1 MSVHRTRWST
11 TRSSAGE
18 LRSRRSS
25 GCPVWPRTPSA
36 RSASRTKQHFSLCV
50 VVLDKRFGWGSPIY
64 SRVDR
69 SEWSCGSDAF
79 ALKATAKK
87 DGDGYLLNGTK
98 GTTKPTCWQPI
109 SPALISLVPL
119 PSRQLGSP
127 TPRRLVCSSS
137 WPLWI
142 PRPVHHHLTGFVF
155 ITVALIEC
163 GTHHCASIRLP

>member
-1 MSVHRTRWST
+1 VCTQNTLVNNAVIRWGTEKQKEQWLPRLAQDTVGSFCLSYEAAFFYSVI
-11 TRSSAGE
+11 
-18 LRSRRSS
+18 
-25 GCPVWPRTPSA
+25 
-36 RSASRTKQHFSLCV
+36 
-50 VVLDKRFGWGSPIY
+50 VLGKRFGWGSPIY
-64 SRVDR
+64 LRVDR